1 MDTGLSNL
9 FKFKDELTIINPK
22 TGKPTKN
29 KVWIRLLGDD
39 DIKKAYEASRVASAE
54 KRAALRNLE
63 SDERKAVLAQLSDLS
78 QESLKELI
86 IAEAENGFISQAPVV
101 VERQNLP
108 EIEEVAAEPDAPT
121 LEEQEILDRQTADQD
136 KEFLDSI
143 TEYVETKKREL
154 EVELSELT
162 DEQIFERATKT
173 IENIQPLQAFAEE
186 LADQKG
192 FRGTYL
198 DKECKIKGFK
208 DLQDFKDSHTAV
220 KQQIIAKYESLEMG
234 NDDIKE

>member
-9 FKFKDELTIINPK
+9 FRFKEELTILNPK

-39 DIKKAYEASRVASAE
+39 DIKKSYEAARVASAE
-54 KRAALRNLE
+54 RRAVLRNQE
-63 SDERKAVLAQLSDLS
+63 SEERRAVLAQLSDLS
-78 QESLKELI
+78 QESLRELI
-86 IAEAENGFISQAPVV
+86 VAEAENGFIGQAPVI

-121 LEEQEILDRQTADQD
+121 LEEQEILDKQTAEQD
-136 KEFLDSI
+136 KVFLDSI
-143 TEYVETKKREL
+143 TEYVETKKAEL
-154 EVELSELT
+154 DAELDTFT

-208 DLQDFKDSHTAV
+208 DIQDFKNSHTSL

-234 NDDIKE
+234 TEDIKE